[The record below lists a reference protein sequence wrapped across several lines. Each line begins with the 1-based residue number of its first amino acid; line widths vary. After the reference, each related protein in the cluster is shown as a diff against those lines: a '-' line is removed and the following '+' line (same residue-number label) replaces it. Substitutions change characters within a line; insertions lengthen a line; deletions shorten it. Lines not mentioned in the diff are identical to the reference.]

1 MFLRNRKDQH
11 PVAGSMHCPSRS
23 RCRRGQRTFITMPSI
38 LIIDDDEGV
47 RTMLKHHFTKRGW
60 DALQAGSG
68 KDGLQ
73 LINEYTPDVVLL
85 DLRLPDANGLD
96 ILKLIKARDSAPSV
110 VMMTGWGTIEN
121 AVLAIKEGAE
131 QYLSK
136 PISLRELDA
145 LMDRIMEKQKLLLEN
160 LYYQERMDHPVVG
173 RSIEIHE
180 IHHLIDLMGENAHT
194 TVLLTGESGTGKELV
209 AREIHRRSPR
219 RERPFLDVNL
229 AALPEGLIES
239 QLFGHERGAF
249 TDARELKRGLL
260 EVADGGTVFLDEAGE
275 MPVSIQPKLLRVLE
289 THCFKRVGGNRD
301 IQVDVRI
308 IAATNRNLARGV
320 SEGWFREDLYYRLS
334 GFPIDIPP
342 LRERPMDIPVL
353 AGYFVGQFNATLN
366 RNIIGFTEQAM
377 QAMVSYRWPGNA
389 RELRNIIERAMVL
402 SSGNMIGEELLPKDM
417 TGREEGGRLARKKGR
432 EEGGHHKSLADVER
446 DHIRRILAA
455 ENGNR
460 SHAAKVLGIS
470 RSTLL
475 DKMKKY
481 GIT

>member
-1 MFLRNRKDQH
+1 
-11 PVAGSMHCPSRS
+11 
-23 RCRRGQRTFITMPSI
+23 MPRI
-38 LIIDDDEGV
+38 LIIDDEEDV
-47 RTMLKHHFTKRGW
+47 RTMLNQHFTNRGW
-60 DALQAGSG
+60 DAMQAGSG
-68 KDGLQ
+68 RDG
-73 LINEYTPDVVLL
+73 IRIIDEYTPDVVLL

-96 ILKLIKARDSAPSV
+96 ILKLIKAHDSAASI

-131 QYLSK
+131 QYLPK

-145 LMDRIMEKQKLLLEN
+145 LTDRIMEKRKLLLEN

-173 RSIEIHE
+173 RSMEVHE
-180 IHHLIDLMGENAHT
+180 LHHLIDLMGENSLT

-219 RERPFLDVNL
+219 RDRPFLDVTL
-229 AALPEGLIES
+229 AALPESLIES

-275 MPVSIQPKLLRVLE
+275 IPLSVQPKLLRVLE

-301 IQVDVRI
+301 IQVDVRV
-308 IAATNRNLARGV
+308 IAATNRDLARGV

-334 GFPIDIPP
+334 GFPIVIPP
-342 LRERPMDIPVL
+342 LRERPEDIPVL
-353 AGYFVGQFNATLN
+353 AGTFVSQFNATLN
-366 RNIIGFTEQAM
+366 RNIAGFTEQAM
-377 QAMVSYRWPGNA
+377 NAMLKYPWPGNV
-389 RELRNIIERAMVL
+389 RELRNIVERSMVL
-402 SSGNMIGEELLPKDM
+402 ATGNVIGDELLPKDM
-417 TGREEGGRLARKKGR
+417 TGTGTRHSRRRGKEEGGQR
-432 EEGGHHKSLADVER
+432 KSLADMEQ
-446 DHIRRILAA
+446 DHIRRVLMT

-460 SHAAKVLGIS
+460 THAAKVLGIS

-475 DKMKKY
+475 EKMKKY
-481 GIT
+481 EIP

>member
-1 MFLRNRKDQH
+1 
-11 PVAGSMHCPSRS
+11 
-23 RCRRGQRTFITMPSI
+23 MPRI
-38 LIIDDDEGV
+38 LIIDDEEDV
-47 RTMLKHHFTKRGW
+47 RTMLDQHFTGRGW
-60 DALQAGSG
+60 DAMHAGSG
-68 KDGLQ
+68 RDGIR
-73 LINEYTPDVVLL
+73 LIDEYTPDVVLL

-96 ILKLIKARDSAPSV
+96 ILKLIKAHDSASSI

-131 QYLSK
+131 QYLPK
-136 PISLRELDA
+136 PISLRDLDA
-145 LMDRIMEKQKLLLEN
+145 LTDRIMEKRKLLLEN

-173 RSIEIHE
+173 RSMEVHE
-180 IHHLIDLMGENAHT
+180 LHHLIDLMGENAHT

-219 RERPFLDVNL
+219 RERPFLDVTL

-275 MPVSIQPKLLRVLE
+275 MPLSVQPKLLRVLE

-301 IQVDVRI
+301 IQVDVRV
-308 IAATNRNLARGV
+308 IAATNRDLARGV
-320 SEGWFREDLYYRLS
+320 SEEWFREDLYYRLS
-334 GFPIDIPP
+334 GFPIVIPP
-342 LRERPMDIPVL
+342 LRERPEDIPVL
-353 AGYFVGQFNATLN
+353 AGCFVGQFNATLN
-366 RNIIGFTEQAM
+366 RNIAGFTEQAM
-377 QAMVSYRWPGNA
+377 NAMVKYPWPGNV
-389 RELRNIIERAMVL
+389 RELRNIVERAMVL
-402 SSGNMIGEELLPKDM
+402 AAGTVIGEDLLPKDM
-417 TGREEGGRLARKKGR
+417 TGTGEGSRHSRRRGR
-432 EEGGHHKSLADVER
+432 EEGGPHKSLAEMER
-446 DHIRRILAA
+446 DHIRRILLA

-475 DKMKKY
+475 EKMKKY
-481 GIT
+481 EIP